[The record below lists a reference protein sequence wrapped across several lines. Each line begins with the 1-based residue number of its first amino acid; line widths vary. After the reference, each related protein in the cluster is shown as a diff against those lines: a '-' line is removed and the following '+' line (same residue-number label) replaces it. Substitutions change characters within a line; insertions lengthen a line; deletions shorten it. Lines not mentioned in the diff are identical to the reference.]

1 MHGKGKAKISYEG
14 IEEVL
19 EGESKEDKFF
29 A

>member
-14 IEEVL
+14 IEEIL